1 MKKTWCAFLAALFC
15 MPAGACSKKNAD
27 SNFVLLNGF
36 ENYESATRAAYKA
49 IYGSIDL
56 TNEHATEGTGAI
68 KLTIR
73 GRKTGRTR
81 RVFCMR
87 LSWFSMRWTHGRGTT
102 FST

>member
-49 IYGSIDL
+49 IYGLSLI
-56 TNEHATEGTGAI
+56 HI
-68 KLTIR
+68 SCC
-73 GRKTGRTR
+73 
-81 RVFCMR
+81 FSFMR
-87 LSWFSMRWTHGRGTT
+87 QRLFTLSYIA
-102 FST
+102 

>member
-68 KLTIR
+68 KLNILHSR
-73 GRKTGRTR
+73 QEN
-81 RVFCMR
+81 
-87 LSWFSMRWTHGRGTT
+87 
-102 FST
+102 